1 MSIRPVAPSD
11 VDFVFERPHDG
22 RLAAQR
28 EGSAMRNALVLG
40 SGRSGTSL
48 LAGLFHES
56 NYFSGENLWPP
67 TVSNQ
72 LGYFE
77 DVEINRINEDLLNK
91 VAPWRPPGIVGALWP
106 VHRDRPRY
114 TQRWLSV
121 LPPGTV
127 IESDSVLDARIA
139 QQTSCRP
146 YLFKDPRFCYTL
158 PAWAP
163 HLASDTLFL
172 CVFREPQRTVESII
186 RIIQD
191 ERYLR
196 DLRLDEKGAY
206 RYWETA
212 YKNVLHQMGVIGG
225 EWMFFHYDEILNGRS
240 IPLLEERLEATVD
253 RGMLRADL
261 KHSTTADHAVR
272 SAGEL
277 YRELLDLS
285 ALKYSQ

>member
-1 MSIRPVAPSD
+1 
-11 VDFVFERPHDG
+11 
-22 RLAAQR
+22 
-28 EGSAMRNALVLG
+28 MRNALVLG

-56 NYFSGENLWPP
+56 SYFSGENLWPP
-67 TVSNQ
+67 TGSNQ

-77 DVEINRINEDLLNK
+77 DVEVNRINEDLLDK

-114 TQRWLSV
+114 TQRWLST
-121 LPPGTV
+121 LPLGTV
-127 IESDSVLDARIA
+127 IDSDSALDARMA
-139 QQTSCRP
+139 RQTSCRP

-163 HLASDTLFL
+163 HLAKDTLFL

-186 RIIQD
+186 KIIRD

-196 DLRLDEKGAY
+196 DLSLSPEAAY
-206 RYWETA
+206 RYWEAA
-212 YKNVLHQMGVIGG
+212 YKNILHQRTKIGG
-225 EWMFFHYDEILNGRS
+225 EWMFFHYDEILGGRS
-240 IPLLEERLEATVD
+240 ISVLEESLGATAD

-261 KHSTTADHAVR
+261 RHSTTADNAVR
-272 SAGEL
+272 SAAEL
-277 YRELLDLS
+277 YQELLDLS
-285 ALKYSQ
+285 ALKYAS